1 MYSGRSEGPRPP
13 EPGEAC
19 AELQAGPGPVRRL
32 LIVSD
37 HVAASDALAAH
48 LNRHGF
54 AVVGEVRS
62 ARSAALA
69 ARNCDPDLVLV
80 DGALRGGWRPVAEA
94 LEGVLPLSHIVLLA
108 AYLGTDETRAARDAG
123 IGATILKHVE
133 GGTLASRLRSVGSG

>member
-1 MYSGRSEGPRPP
+1 ML
-13 EPGEAC
+13 EPGAD
-19 AELQAGPGPVRRL
+19 PVRRL

-69 ARNCDPDLVLV
+69 ARTCNPDLVVV
-80 DGALRGGWRPVAEA
+80 DGAVRGGWRAVAEA
-94 LEGVLPLSHIVLLA
+94 LDGVMPRCRIVLLT
-108 AYLGTDETRAARDAG
+108 AYLGSDEVRAAREAG
-123 IGATILKHVE
+123 LGATILKHVE
-133 GGTLASRLRSVGSG
+133 GGTLASRLRDICG